1 MMENEIWKD
10 VEGFKQKCQ
19 VSNYGGFRKKE
30 KNGEWWYP
38 TIRTNSWG
46 YSRVFID
53 HKWRI
58 LSRIIAETF
67 IPNPENKPCVDHI
80 DTNRQNNHVSN
91 LRWCTGKENMRN
103 PISME
108 NARIAQE
115 KRWNSKNVK
124 VYALTQSGEMKYL
137 ALFTS
142 TKGASRYPGVK
153 FETIETHIKSG
164 KPHKGYIFQRPKE
177 NE

>member
-1 MMENEIWKD
+1 MIEIIPIDIYINTVIIASGIDVREFDMFYYDNVVRMTNEEYERIRSD
-10 VEGFKQKCQ
+10 ILNPNSCSGCTTRL
-19 VSNYGGFRKKE
+19 G
-30 KNGEWWYP
+30 NG
-38 TIRTNSWG
+38 SVF
-46 YSRVFID
+46 VFIR
-53 HKWRI
+53 K
-58 LSRIIAETF
+58 
-67 IPNPENKPCVDHI
+67 
-80 DTNRQNNHVSN
+80 

-115 KRWNSKNVK
+115 KRWNSKKVK

-142 TKGASRYPGVK
+142 TKGASRYTGVK